1 MDKNRVIVLI
11 YRSDIQYYEDV
22 IEEYFRF
29 YGYNN
34 FKLEVLKL
42 ELYKVVYLVDNKN
55 IFQLLGYNEIRIFS
69 LIFFEMNIF
78 NFFNFESIVK
88 LMIFVFKER
97 EEVRNFIILLLLEFV
112 EFNLKRKINNVLLFE
127 YGMINDNK
135 FVYGLLLNEK
145 LFDEIK

>member
-1 MDKNRVIVLI
+1 
-11 YRSDIQYYEDV
+11 
-22 IEEYFRF
+22 
-29 YGYNN
+29 
-34 FKLEVLKL
+34 
-42 ELYKVVYLVDNKN
+42 
-55 IFQLLGYNEIRIFS
+55 
-69 LIFFEMNIF
+69 MNIF

-112 EFNLKRKINNVLLFE
+112 EFNLKRKINNILLFE

-145 LFDEIK
+145 LFDEMK

>member
-1 MDKNRVIVLI
+1 
-11 YRSDIQYYEDV
+11 
-22 IEEYFRF
+22 
-29 YGYNN
+29 
-34 FKLEVLKL
+34 
-42 ELYKVVYLVDNKN
+42 
-55 IFQLLGYNEIRIFS
+55 
-69 LIFFEMNIF
+69 MNIF

-127 YGMINDNK
+127 HGMINDNK

-145 LFDEIK
+145 FFDEIK

>member
-29 YGYNN
+29 YGYSN
-34 FKLEVLKL
+34 FKFEVLKL

-135 FVYGLLLNEK
+135 FVYGLLLN
-145 LFDEIK
+145 

>member
-1 MDKNRVIVLI
+1 
-11 YRSDIQYYEDV
+11 
-22 IEEYFRF
+22 
-29 YGYNN
+29 
-34 FKLEVLKL
+34 
-42 ELYKVVYLVDNKN
+42 
-55 IFQLLGYNEIRIFS
+55 
-69 LIFFEMNIF
+69 MNIF